1 MITRQ
6 QLVKVIDHTL
16 LKPSATGSDI
26 EKLCREAAEYGF
38 YSVCVNTCYIK
49 HAVSMLKGTQVKV
62 SAAIGFPLGAASSE
76 AKAYEAAWAVEA
88 GASEVDMVMNV
99 GFLKSGYYF
108 EVRQDIEDVVMAAKQ
123 ANPEAKVKVILET
136 CLLDENEKVS
146 ACRLAKDAGADF
158 VKTSTGFGAG
168 GAVVEDIQLMKK
180 LVGDCMGIK
189 ASGGIRDPET
199 LIAMLEA
206 GATRIGTSSGVSI
219 VDQLEQSKHD

>member
-1 MITRQ
+1 VVFLITRQ

-16 LKPSATGSDI
+16 LKPSATVSDI
-26 EKLCREAAEYGF
+26 DKLCREAAEYRF

-49 HAVSMLKGTQVKV
+49 HAMLRLKDTNVKV
-62 SAAIGFPLGAASSE
+62 SATIGFPLGAASSDT
-76 AKAYEAAWAVEA
+76 KAYEAAWAVEA

-99 GFLKSGYYF
+99 GFLKSGDYF
-108 EVRQDIEDVVMAAKQ
+108 EVRRDIESVVMAVKQ

-136 CLLDENEKVS
+136 CLLDKNEKVS

-168 GAVVEDIQLMKK
+168 GAVVEDVQLMKK
-180 LVGDCMGIK
+180 MVGDSMGIK
-189 ASGGIRDPET
+189 ASGGIKDLKT
-199 LIAMLEA
+199 LTAMLEA

-219 VDQLEQSKHD
+219 VSQCE